1 MQALH
6 GQGFL
11 LRPFRYPDVPQFVAA
26 VHESLETV
34 GKWLPWCHAGYSVRD
49 AENWV
54 DLCTQSMAIGEA
66 YDIGVFAPDGRELY
80 GGVSINQ
87 INRDYNFGNLGYWIR
102 QTRQRQGLGARAA
115 ELMACYAFHR
125 LGLTRLEVVAAEHN
139 MVSRAVAQK
148 IGAQFECIAR
158 NRLVLHGV
166 PCSAAMYSLVPPWYG
181 NAGPSRD
188 KDKGK
193 GKDQDKGEVR

>member
-11 LRPFRYPDVPQFVAA
+11 LRPFRYADVPQFVAA
-26 VHESLETV
+26 VHESLDTV
-34 GKWLPWCHAGYSVRD
+34 GKWMPWCHAGYNVRD
-49 AENWV
+49 AESWF
-54 DLCTQSMAIGEA
+54 DMCAESMSSGEA

-102 QTRQRQGLGARAA
+102 QSRQRQGIGARAA
-115 ELMACYAFHR
+115 DMMACYGFHW
-125 LGLTRLEVVAAEHN
+125 LGLTRLEVVAAEN
-139 MVSRAVAQK
+139 NAVSRAVAEK
-148 IGAQFECIAR
+148 IGARFECIAR

-166 PCSAAMYSLVPPWYG
+166 PCAAAMYSLVPPWYE
-181 NAGPSRD
+181 
-188 KDKGK
+188 
-193 GKDQDKGEVR
+193 GE

>member
-6 GQGFL
+6 GQGFQ
-11 LRPFRYPDVPQFVAA
+11 LRPFRYTDVPQFVAA
-26 VHESLETV
+26 VHESLDTV
-34 GKWLPWCHAGYSVRD
+34 GKWMPWCHASYSVRD
-49 AENWV
+49 AESWF
-54 DLCTQSMAIGEA
+54 DMCTEAMGTGEA

-102 QTRQRQGLGARAA
+102 QSRQRQGLGARAA
-115 ELMACYAFHR
+115 DLMACYGFHR
-125 LGLTRLEVVAAEHN
+125 LGLTRLEVVAAEN
-139 MVSRAVAQK
+139 NVLSRAVAEK

-166 PCSAAMYSLVPPWYG
+166 PCAAAMYSLVPPWYQA
-181 NAGPSRD
+181 AGQAGSAR
-188 KDKGK
+188 KSGAA
-193 GKDQDKGEVR
+193 